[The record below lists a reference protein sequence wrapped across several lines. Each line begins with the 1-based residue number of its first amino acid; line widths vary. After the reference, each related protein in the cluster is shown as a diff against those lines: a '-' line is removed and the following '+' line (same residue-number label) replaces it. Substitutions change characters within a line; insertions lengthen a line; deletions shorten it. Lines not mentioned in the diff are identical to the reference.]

1 MKQNKQIERLLNVQR
16 DVNFSGV
23 IFIKEY
29 DGVFEQA
36 FGYANQAEQIRNNPS
51 TRFGIASGAKVF
63 TSAAICRLVE
73 EGKLSFNTRLQQCVD
88 ISFPHFHEDITIHHL
103 LTHTSGIPDYFDEEM
118 MDDFSALWD
127 EKPMYS
133 MREGKD
139 FLPMFQHEPM
149 KFHPGERFH
158 YNNAGYIVLGQ
169 IVEAVS
175 GRPFDRFVEEEIFQ
189 KVGMDKS
196 GYFQLDQL
204 PEQTAH
210 GYIESNQTNQY
221 CIPIKGG
228 ADGGVFVTVTDVE
241 MFWRSVDKAE
251 LFSEKMTE
259 QFLRPRVHVNDTV
272 FYSYSG
278 YTIEREDS
286 SRKHL
291 LVGYDPGV
299 CFRASFEPSCSRV
312 VVVCS
317 NQSEGADEMIEAIG

>member
-1 MKQNKQIERLLNVQR
+1 
-16 DVNFSGV
+16 
-23 IFIKEY
+23 
-29 DGVFEQA
+29 
-36 FGYANQAEQIRNNPS
+36 
-51 TRFGIASGAKVF
+51 
-63 TSAAICRLVE
+63 
-73 EGKLSFNTRLQQCVD
+73 
-88 ISFPHFHEDITIHHL
+88 
-103 LTHTSGIPDYFDEEM
+103 
-118 MDDFSALWD
+118 
-127 EKPMYS
+127 MYS

-291 LVGYDPGV
+291 LVGYD
-299 CFRASFEPSCSRV
+299 RV
-312 VVVCS
+312 FAFGLRL
-317 NQSEGADEMIEAIG
+317 NLL